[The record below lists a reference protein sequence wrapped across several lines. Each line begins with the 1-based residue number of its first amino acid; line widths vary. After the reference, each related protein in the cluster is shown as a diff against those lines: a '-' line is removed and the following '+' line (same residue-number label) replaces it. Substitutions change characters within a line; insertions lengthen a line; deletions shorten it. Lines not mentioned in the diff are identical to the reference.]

1 MRAIQRLEVSMNPR
15 LSTAFGFAAA
25 FYSALAIAQSTPP
38 ENAAPPARSQ
48 SAAAGASASTAQQD
62 LARDREL
69 FRELDRNGDG
79 YLSPSELA
87 ADRARSA
94 NWIAVDRNRD
104 GRISPSEFRAVAPR

>member
-1 MRAIQRLEVSMNPR
+1 MKPR
-15 LSTAFGFAAA
+15 LSIFLGLAVA
-25 FYSALAIAQSTPP
+25 FYSALSLAQSAPR

-62 LARDREL
+62 VARDRQL

-79 YLSPSELA
+79 YLSSEELSG
-87 ADRARSA
+87 DRARSA